1 MAVANISELEF
12 LAHNNRKA
20 ILYVPV
26 SIYIGMTMI
35 IGIIGNSLV
44 CYIYGRMVKHT
55 PTNCFILSLGIYDLI
70 CCGVTLPLEIV
81 EMRYPYYY
89 IETCKF
95 QRLHITATAIASG
108 FILLAIAVDRYIRV
122 CKPHKSK
129 IESQVAVKISILS
142 GTLALALSIPV
153 VLIYGQHT
161 YMVADYDILVSECS
175 STSESGRS
183 VFPQAYYA
191 FLFILFVVILI
202 PLAVLYGLIWRTLHQ
217 RKKTFSFSMT
227 YLSASRNSFHNI
239 TSNEVPLML
248 KQSKGK
254 SKSDPTVNNIKGDP
268 LHIRKSTIDKKNR
281 YQFYKL
287 KRTTFKLFLTT
298 AFFTISF
305 LPYHAL
311 MIYRTVVGDLVN
323 LKPGAELTYNLF
335 LRSYQL
341 YTLNPTI
348 YAICDNKFWTQLSI
362 LFPFCHCRRKDEKED
377 SEEVDN

>member
-1 MAVANISELEF
+1 MAATNITEIEF
-12 LAHNNRKA
+12 LALNNRKA
-20 ILYVPV
+20 ILYIPV

-89 IETCKF
+89 LKTCKF

-108 FILLAIAVDRYIRV
+108 FILLAIAVDRYRRV

-129 IESQVAVKISILS
+129 IESQLAVKISILS
-142 GTLALALSIPV
+142 GALALVLSIPV

-161 YMVADYDILVSECS
+161 YSPSDLNITVSECS
-175 STSESGRS
+175 SSSGSIHS
-183 VFPQAYYA
+183 VFPQIYYG
-191 FLFILFVVILI
+191 FLFILFVIILI
-202 PLAVLYGLIWRTLHQ
+202 PLSVLYGLIWHTLRR
-217 RKKTFSFSMT
+217 RKKSFSFNMT

-239 TSNEVPLML
+239 ATNEVPLML

-254 SKSDPTVNNIKGDP
+254 SESNPTVNHIKGDP
-268 LHIRKSTIDKKNR
+268 LQIRKSTIEKKNR

-311 MIYRTVVGDLVN
+311 MIYRTVVADLVN
-323 LKPGAELTYNLF
+323 LEPAAELTYNLF

-341 YTLNPTI
+341 YTLNPTV

-362 LFPFCHCRRKDEKED
+362 LFPFCQCRGKDEKED